1 MPPTRVGGIFH
12 LGLFHLVIPGRNEMD
27 SSGKELDQHTLVRSV
42 RYGPEVP
49 IADGSAW
56 LSLVPSE
63 EM

>member
-1 MPPTRVGGIFH
+1 
-12 LGLFHLVIPGRNEMD
+12 MD